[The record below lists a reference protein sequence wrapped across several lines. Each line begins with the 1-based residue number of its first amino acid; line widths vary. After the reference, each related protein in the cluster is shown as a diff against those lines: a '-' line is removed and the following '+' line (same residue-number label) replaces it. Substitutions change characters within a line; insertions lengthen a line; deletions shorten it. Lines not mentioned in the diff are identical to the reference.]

1 MLVWSVARLLRATVR
16 IAPSAGLNRL
26 LLLGRLLAMLRT
38 RPSRSPKNSPVLSR
52 RSQAVA
58 ASSSIDDAGSSSSD
72 KCDSPIIPVSSP
84 ILGSGGDSPVSTP
97 LPLPPLK
104 ERVQQLALLAFAR
117 ELNGSGTTDAVADAY
132 LHAVCGLV
140 PGAMRQAFFALES
153 LDDSGRTL
161 RSCGSAALAHECAP
175 PDELL
180 WAAVSEGGALFVPV
194 QDDGSELQNH
204 ATIVLP
210 VYGGDADVEEKDENG
225 SVDQKMLGA
234 LVLAL
239 PLGGSGEVLSR
250 EGPADSRRRIASL
263 VDMRSLA
270 EEADAGARI
279 IDVASGMT
287 SSPERKESEG
297 RKAQPRSMLLPISYL
312 NAEGK
317 YANLAS
323 ADNGGSRDARTIA
336 NHSNAS
342 ASGASEPPKLRPSV
356 ASPKIG
362 MRRSPG
368 AFRRNEAKAAD
379 DGASNTSSPK
389 AGVSPNPSVR
399 ALSDLKVDVPEYA
412 HGHTAS
418 PKQASRLSPALGLRR
433 GNTSPQVVASPPIL
447 SASPAEDV
455 IVEQGNRRPTG
466 GTELDSSGSSM
477 AAAAAAAVAAMAA
490 ANDNE
495 EEEKPLSP
503 ISAALASDPPAAAEV
518 KEAAKT
524 ALSVEVA
531 PKEPSSAPAPTLE
544 TQLRRAASESLA
556 AELGFGRSELRL
568 LSQMAR
574 LGGAALFRVLTA
586 EQSNYIATQEML
598 TRCLPAHVAH
608 RLTVAQQFEKTEAV
622 LNRMSQSAPERA
634 LPRAELSPT
643 SLPSAHTMVVEASE
657 NACVLFSELV
667 GFEDYCNTHTPAEVV
682 RLLNAMFAVFDCLL
696 DKHTGVYKVETVG
709 SVYMLVTGLPWL
721 TPITSPVIDLARMGL
736 DMIEAMGAI
745 EERLAKPSNRGSP
758 QSDRGGGGSLSRPGS
773 IGGVSSLS
781 DAGASR
787 EHSSDEAKQVLAM
800 APADLI
806 KQQLASSS
814 GFQSSGDSSS
824 ALDKMSLSWAPG
836 QWGRTSPAPAPLENT
851 GSGSSIGGSTSG
863 GSSRRFEVKLD
874 AKLTIRVGLHVGPIT
889 AGVIGN
895 VSPRYCLFGDTVN
908 VASRMQTMGVSSC
921 VQMSE
926 RARDQLVADLE
937 GRPELPPMGH
947 TERGWLEVKGK
958 GAMRTF
964 LMSPSP
970 GSKVSRGSTITADIG
985 KALSKSLS
993 IYSSPLLSALRGS
1006 ASRAASGRRGS
1017 QDDTKSNRR
1026 SSAGTSD
1033 DKPNRRGSFETSGAF
1048 RRSRARASSMSVH
1061 SALGLDHSDPGPTTK
1076 GPMAMSN
1083 RVVALG
1089 PSRER
1094 LSSDSSAHSAAMAI
1108 AAATATSRDA
1118 SPLSRSM
1125 FEGSNSSSLSAL
1137 DVATATKR
1145 I

>member
-1 MLVWSVARLLRATVR
+1 M
-16 IAPSAGLNRL
+16 
-26 LLLGRLLAMLRT
+26 
-38 RPSRSPKNSPVLSR
+38 
-52 RSQAVA
+52 
-58 ASSSIDDAGSSSSD
+58 
-72 KCDSPIIPVSSP
+72 
-84 ILGSGGDSPVSTP
+84 STP

-477 AAAAAAAVAAMAA
+477 AAAAAAAVAAMTA

-568 LSQMAR
+568 LADGAFRRRGIIPRPDRRAVELHRNAGDADSLLAR
-574 LGGAALFRVLTA
+574 ARRASPDRRSAVREDRGRIESNVA
-586 EQSNYIATQEML
+586 ECT
-598 TRCLPAHVAH
+598 
-608 RLTVAQQFEKTEAV
+608 
-622 LNRMSQSAPERA
+622 PERA

-745 EERLAKPSNRGSP
+745 EERLAKPSNRG
-758 QSDRGGGGSLSRPGS
+758 RRRV
-773 IGGVSSLS
+773 I
-781 DAGASR
+781 
-787 EHSSDEAKQVLAM
+787 EA
-800 APADLI
+800 
-806 KQQLASSS
+806 
-814 GFQSSGDSSS
+814 
-824 ALDKMSLSWAPG
+824 
-836 QWGRTSPAPAPLENT
+836 E
-851 GSGSSIGGSTSG
+851 
-863 GSSRRFEVKLD
+863 E
-874 AKLTIRVGLHVGPIT
+874 
-889 AGVIGN
+889 
-895 VSPRYCLFGDTVN
+895 
-908 VASRMQTMGVSSC
+908 
-921 VQMSE
+921 
-926 RARDQLVADLE
+926 AR
-937 GRPELPPMGH
+937 
-947 TERGWLEVKGK
+947 
-958 GAMRTF
+958 
-964 LMSPSP
+964 
-970 GSKVSRGSTITADIG
+970 
-985 KALSKSLS
+985 
-993 IYSSPLLSALRGS
+993 
-1006 ASRAASGRRGS
+1006 
-1017 QDDTKSNRR
+1017 
-1026 SSAGTSD
+1026 
-1033 DKPNRRGSFETSGAF
+1033 
-1048 RRSRARASSMSVH
+1048 
-1061 SALGLDHSDPGPTTK
+1061 
-1076 GPMAMSN
+1076 
-1083 RVVALG
+1083 
-1089 PSRER
+1089 
-1094 LSSDSSAHSAAMAI
+1094 
-1108 AAATATSRDA
+1108 
-1118 SPLSRSM
+1118 
-1125 FEGSNSSSLSAL
+1125 
-1137 DVATATKR
+1137 
-1145 I
+1145 